1 VICVFNIKIN
11 YFQMLKFISKKFSE
25 NIVIV
30 NGKRT
35 PIGSFM
41 GKLSNIH
48 GSLLGSA
55 AIQGSLQAAKI
66 NPEEVDEVILGNVIS
81 AGLGQAPARQ
91 AAIKAGLK
99 PTTVCTTIN
108 KVCSSGMKSVDFA
121 YQSILTGNSKI
132 VVAGGFESMSLV
144 PHYLYMRK
152 ALPFGEASLI
162 DGVMYDGLTDSFKKY
177 LMGHC
182 AEKTNR
188 DLKITRQ
195 EQDEYCFSSYERSI
209 EANKKG
215 LFKKEIVEIISEGK
229 KGQKETISEDEEYQ
243 RYLKDKIPTLKPVF
257 DKDGSVTA
265 ANASKNAD
273 GGCAMIVMSEKHAK
287 ERGLTPIAR
296 IRGFADAEI
305 ESVDFSIAP
314 TSVIN
319 KLLKKVNLKLND
331 IDYFEINEAFS
342 STPLANMKLLGI
354 KHDKMNVH
362 GGAVSLGHPIGAS
375 GARIMLSLI
384 NVLQSNN
391 GKLGI
396 AAICNGGGG
405 ASAVCLEKI

>member
-1 VICVFNIKIN
+1 
-11 YFQMLKFISKKFSE
+11 MLKIIGKKFSDS
-25 NIVIV
+25 IVIV

-41 GKLSNIH
+41 GRLSNIH

-55 AIQGSLQAAKI
+55 SIQGALQSAKI
-66 NPEEVDEVILGNVIS
+66 NPEDVEEVILGNVIS

-99 PTTVCTTIN
+99 PTTICTTVN

-152 ALPFGEASLI
+152 AFPWGQASMI
-162 DGVMYDGLTDSFKKY
+162 DGIMYDGLTDSFRGI
-177 LMGHC
+177 LMGNC
-182 AEKTNR
+182 AEKTNK

-195 EQDEYCFSSYERSI
+195 EQDDYCMSSYERAI

-215 LFKKEIVEIISEGK
+215 LFKKEIVEIVSEGK

-257 DKDGSVTA
+257 DKDGTITA

-273 GGCAMIVMSEKHAK
+273 GACSMVLMSEKHAK
-287 ERGLTPIAR
+287 EKGLSPIAR
-296 IRGFADAEI
+296 IRGFADAEVDPI
-305 ESVDFSIAP
+305 DFSIAP
-314 TSVIN
+314 SGAIS
-319 KLLKKVNLKLND
+319 KLLKKTNTKLSD
-331 IDYFEINEAFS
+331 IDYFEFNEAFS
-342 STPLANMKLLGI
+342 GTALANMKLLGL
-354 KHDKMNVH
+354 KHTQTNLH

-391 GKLGI
+391 GKLGV

-405 ASAVCLEKI
+405 ASAVLLEKI

>member
-1 VICVFNIKIN
+1 
-11 YFQMLKFISKKFSE
+11 MLKFISKKFFSE
-25 NIVIV
+25 SIVIV

-55 AIQGSLQAAKI
+55 AIQGTLQASKI

-99 PTTVCTTIN
+99 PTTICTTIN

-152 ALPFGEASLI
+152 AFPWGPASMT
-162 DGVMYDGLTDSFKKY
+162 DGIMYDGLTDSFGKL
-177 LMGHC
+177 LMGNC
-182 AEKTNR
+182 AEKTHR
-188 DLKITRQ
+188 EYKISRQ
-195 EQDEYCFSSYERSI
+195 EQDDYCIQSYERAI

-215 LFKKEIVEIISEGK
+215 LFKKEIVEIVSEDK

-243 RYLKDKIPTLKPVF
+243 RFLKNKIPTLKPVF
-257 DKDGSVTA
+257 EKDGTITA

-273 GGCAMIVMSEKHAK
+273 GGCAMILMTERHAK
-287 ERGLTPIAR
+287 EKGLTPIAR
-296 IRGFADAEI
+296 IKGFADNEVDPI
-305 ESVDFSIAP
+305 DFSIAP
-314 TSVIN
+314 AGAIQ
-319 KLLKKVNLKLND
+319 KLLKKVNLKMND
-331 IDYFEINEAFS
+331 VDYFEINEAFS
-342 STPLANMKLLGI
+342 GTALTNMKLLGI
-354 KHDKMNVH
+354 KHDKINVH
-362 GGAVSLGHPIGAS
+362 GGAVALGHPIGVS
-375 GARIMLSLI
+375 GARLILSLI

-391 GKLGI
+391 GRVGI

-405 ASAVCLEKI
+405 ASSICIERI